1 MVNLCPKAADIGP
14 VFWGTPAN
22 VNWFRVFTALL
33 HGTPA
38 KLCGAEQRASWVY
51 SAGGPSRWPFGH
63 ILVLHAFVSCDCMYC
78 IYYNVYV
85 VRVPVLVIVVLVCV
99 GLLSID

>member
-1 MVNLCPKAADIGP
+1 
-14 VFWGTPAN
+14 
-22 VNWFRVFTALL
+22 
-33 HGTPA
+33 
-38 KLCGAEQRASWVY
+38 VY

-99 GLLSID
+99 GRLSLANRTPPYVPRFSLRRFSLRRASDFQCPNANH